1 MNMFAG
7 LLPLL
12 VLVGIVVLIVKA
24 VEARREGPAV
34 SVGVLIR
41 RGFQYIVMLI
51 ALGLSAFGVTGI
63 LEVVI
68 DDLGGLTQDTD
79 ALARS
84 VGFLVVGLPVLVG
97 LALFTRTR
105 LRSDPSEERS
115 FGWAFYLTVAL
126 IGSLVGVLISG
137 SLLLS
142 DALTGDD
149 LVDGA
154 FVALVTWGA
163 IWASHRFVA
172 DRFGDPSRM
181 WVERL
186 LGSFVGLSVGL
197 VSGAI
202 ALAVVMT
209 RIYASAVD
217 LTVVGGMWNRLA
229 QTLSVFIVAFGTWA
243 WYWLFS
249 ALRDERRT
257 IWTAYVLLA
266 GVLSGVVMTVAGSA
280 TAVFIGFDWL
290 FTNPGESAASFF
302 EGVPAAIAVVIVGAL
317 SWTHHRMV
325 LGSRVMG
332 DRSEIDRI
340 YDHILSAV
348 GLSVTAGGI
357 ATLIAYAIRA
367 LAGVEITG
375 SDGTV
380 IAVAATLL
388 VVGIPLWQRHWAR
401 LGREWRSDPA
411 TMSQSPSRR
420 IYLPVVV
427 GVSGLIAMIS
437 LTIFVSTLVE
447 SLLDGDGG
455 TSTLDAVSIPLAI
468 VVAAA
473 VVAWYHTLA
482 LLADR
487 AVAKDVEH
495 HAVREVLLVSD
506 NGETLAAAISEAH
519 FRVRRLHAAGPPTV
533 TGSID
538 GVIEA
543 LEAETHDRVMLVA
556 DGERY
561 EVVPLS

>member
-1 MNMFAG
+1 MFAG
-7 LLPLL
+7 LLELL

-24 VEARREGPAV
+24 VEARREGPAE

-41 RGFQYIVMLI
+41 RGFQYVVMLI
-51 ALGLSAFGVTGI
+51 ALGLSVFGLTGI

-105 LRSDPSEERS
+105 LRSDPAEGRS

-126 IGSLVGVLISG
+126 VGSLVGVLSEA
-137 SLLLS
+137 SRLLS
-142 DALTGDD
+142 RALSGDGLLGVA
-149 LVDGA
+149 LVG
-154 FVALVTWGA
+154 LVTWGA
-163 IWASHRFVA
+163 VWVGHRFVA

-186 LGSFVGLSVGL
+186 FGSFVGLSVGL
-197 VSGAI
+197 ASGAI
-202 ALAVVMT
+202 ALAMVMT
-209 RIYASAVD
+209 RIYGSAVD
-217 LTVVGGMWNRLA
+217 LTADGRTWDDLA
-229 QTLSVFIVAFGTWA
+229 PSLSVFMVAFGVWA
-243 WYWLFS
+243 WYWLAS
-249 ALRDERRT
+249 ARRDERRT
-257 IWTAYVLLA
+257 LWTAYVLLA

-280 TAVFIGFDWL
+280 TAVFFGFDWL

-325 LGSRVMG
+325 LGSRIMG

-348 GLSVTAGGI
+348 GLSVMAGGI

-388 VVGIPLWQRHWAR
+388 VVGIPLWQHHWAR

-468 VVAAA
+468 VAAAA
-473 VVAWYHTLA
+473 VVAWYHTRA

-487 AVAKDVEH
+487 GVVKDVEH
-495 HAVREVLLVSD
+495 HAVREVLLVSED
-506 NGETLAAAISEAH
+506 GEALASAISDAH
-519 FRVRRLHAAGPPTV
+519 FRVRRLHAAGPPTF

-538 GVIEA
+538 EVIAA
-543 LEAETHDRVMLVA
+543 LEAESHERVMLVD